1 MKQLKQLSGKYTNS
15 YILIQLLP
23 SEPLEPRLEN
33 GKRLHYNFLFGK
45 LNINADDIVK
55 FQIQKTKLMKMY
67 IYGNNLKYWN
77 EQKHML

>member
-1 MKQLKQLSGKYTNS
+1 MKSQFK
-15 YILIQLLP
+15 
-23 SEPLEPRLEN
+23 
-33 GKRLHYNFLFGK
+33 FGK